1 MRLNRTLPR
10 WLSFHQMSPALLS
23 GLVLFVASFLT
34 DIILSWI
41 GTPGQARI
49 FNHLAIGFVGAVLIL
64 FFLSASYENQVYARA
79 KERMHLVE
87 EMNYRIRGAL
97 NLIEQSAT
105 LDDRDERLRGVDEA
119 VRRIDVV
126 LTDLL
131 PTMGTAIEPHR
142 PFLRN

>member
-1 MRLNRTLPR
+1 MHLNRTLPR
-10 WLSFHQMSPALLS
+10 WLSFERMSPALLS
-23 GLVLFVASFLT
+23 GLILFAASFLT

-41 GTPGQARI
+41 GTPGQARV
-49 FNHLAIGFVGAVLIL
+49 FNHLAIGIIGALLIL

-79 KERMHLVE
+79 KERMRLIA

-97 NLIEQSAT
+97 SLIEQSAT

-126 LTDLL
+126 LTDFL
-131 PTMGTAIEPHR
+131 PSVGTAAEQHGSR
-142 PFLRN
+142 LN

>member
-1 MRLNRTLPR
+1 MHLSKPLPR
-10 WLSFHQMSPALLS
+10 WLSFERMSPALVS
-23 GLVLFVASFLT
+23 GLILFAASFFT

-49 FNHLAIGFVGAVLIL
+49 FNHLAIGLVGALLIL

-79 KERMHLVE
+79 KERMHLVA

-105 LDDRDERLRGVDEA
+105 LDDRSERLRGVDEA
-119 VRRIDVV
+119 VRRIDVM

-131 PTMGTAIEPHR
+131 PAMDASRPAR
-142 PFLRN
+142 PFLN

>member
-1 MRLNRTLPR
+1 MHLNKPLPR
-10 WLSFHQMSPALLS
+10 WLSFERMSPALLS
-23 GLVLFVASFLT
+23 GLILFAASFLT

-41 GTPGQARI
+41 GTPGQAKV
-49 FNHLAIGFVGAVLIL
+49 FNHLAIGIIGALLIL

-79 KERMHLVE
+79 KERMQLVA

-105 LDDRDERLRGVDEA
+105 LDNRDERLRGVDEA

-126 LTDLL
+126 LTEFL
-131 PTMGTAIEPHR
+131 PSVGTAAGQHGSP
-142 PFLRN
+142 LN

>member
-1 MRLNRTLPR
+1 MRLNMPLPR
-10 WLSFHQMSPALLS
+10 WLSFERMSPALLT
-23 GLVLFVASFLT
+23 GLILFAASFLT
-34 DIILSWI
+34 DVILSWI

-49 FNHLAIGFVGAVLIL
+49 FNHLAIGIIGALLIV

-79 KERMHLVE
+79 KERMQLIA

-105 LDDRDERLRGVDEA
+105 LDNRDERLRGVDEA

-126 LTDLL
+126 LTDFL
-131 PTMGTAIEPHR
+131 PSVGTAAEQHGSR
-142 PFLRN
+142 PN

>member
-1 MRLNRTLPR
+1 MHLSKPLPR
-10 WLSFHQMSPALLS
+10 WLSFERMSPALLS
-23 GLVLFVASFLT
+23 GLILFAASFLT

-41 GTPGQARI
+41 GTPGQARF
-49 FNHLAIGFVGAVLIL
+49 FNHLAIGIIGALLIL

-79 KERMHLVE
+79 KERMQLIA

-126 LTDLL
+126 LTDFL
-131 PTMGTAIEPHR
+131 PSVGTAAGRRDSLP
-142 PFLRN
+142 N

>member
-1 MRLNRTLPR
+1 MRLNKPLPR
-10 WLSFHQMSPALLS
+10 WLSFERMSPALLS
-23 GLVLFVASFLT
+23 GLILFAASFLT

-41 GTPGQARI
+41 GTPGQAKI
-49 FNHLAIGFVGAVLIL
+49 FNHLAIGIIGALLIL

-79 KERMHLVE
+79 KERMQLIA

-105 LDDRDERLRGVDEA
+105 LDNRDERLRGVDEA

-126 LTDLL
+126 LTDFL
-131 PTMGTAIEPHR
+131 PSVGTAAEQHGSR
-142 PFLRN
+142 LN

>member
-1 MRLNRTLPR
+1 MHLSKPLPR
-10 WLSFHQMSPALLS
+10 WLSFERMSPSLLS
-23 GLVLFVASFLT
+23 GLILFAASFLT

-41 GTPGQARI
+41 GTPGQARF
-49 FNHLAIGFVGAVLIL
+49 FNHLAIGIIGALLIL

-79 KERMHLVE
+79 KERMQLIA

-126 LTDLL
+126 LTDFL
-131 PTMGTAIEPHR
+131 PSVGTAAGR
-142 PFLRN
+142 QGSFLQ

>member
-1 MRLNRTLPR
+1 MRLNKPLPR
-10 WLSFHQMSPALLS
+10 WLSFERTSPALLS
-23 GLVLFVASFLT
+23 GLILFLASFLT

-49 FNHLAIGFVGAVLIL
+49 FNHLAIGIIGALLIL

-79 KERMHLVE
+79 KERMQLVA

-105 LDDRDERLRGVDEA
+105 LDDRNERLRGVDEA

-126 LTDLL
+126 LTDFL
-131 PTMGTAIEPHR
+131 PSVGTVAEHHGS
-142 PFLRN
+142 FLH

>member
-1 MRLNRTLPR
+1 MHLNKPLPR
-10 WLSFHQMSPALLS
+10 WLSFERMSPALLS
-23 GLVLFVASFLT
+23 GLILFAASFFT

-41 GTPGQARI
+41 GTPGQARV
-49 FNHLAIGFVGAVLIL
+49 FNHLAIGIVGAVLIL
-64 FFLSASYENQVYARA
+64 FFLSASYESQVYARA
-79 KERMHLVE
+79 KERMQLVA

-126 LTDLL
+126 LTDFL
-131 PTMGTAIEPHR
+131 PTVGAAAEQHSS
-142 PFLRN
+142 FLH